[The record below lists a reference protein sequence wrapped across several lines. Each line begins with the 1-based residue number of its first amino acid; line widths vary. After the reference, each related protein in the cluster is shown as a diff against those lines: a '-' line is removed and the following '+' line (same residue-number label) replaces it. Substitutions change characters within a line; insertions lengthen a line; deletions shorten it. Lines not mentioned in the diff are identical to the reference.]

1 MDFNK
6 MVSNKY
12 FKVGAAIVLPT
23 ILVAAFYG
31 YRYLKNKN
39 MEKAN
44 KDLALEFESEK
55 KKRELMRANFKGIKN
70 ANDFIQ
76 AVKYLEFNAPF
87 GYNLAALESKKDILE
102 KYNVSKLNEV
112 YNLLDKGIQNNSDEE
127 NDMLLNFVSSLFVNN
142 IGK

>member
-6 MVSNKY
+6 IVSNKY
-12 FKVGAAIVLPT
+12 FKVGAAIVLPA

-44 KDLALEFESEK
+44 KDLAFEFEEEK
-55 KKRELMRANFKGIKN
+55 KKKELMRANFKGINN
-70 ANDFIQ
+70 ADDFIE
-76 AVKYLEFNAPF
+76 AVKYLEFNSPF
-87 GYNLAALESKKDILE
+87 GYSLMSLENKKDILE

-112 YNLLDKGIQNNSDEE
+112 YNLLDKGIQNNSDEQ

>member
-6 MVSNKY
+6 IVSNKY

-44 KDLALEFESEK
+44 KDLAFEFEEEK
-55 KKRELMRANFKGIKN
+55 KKKELMRANFKGINN
-70 ANDFIQ
+70 ADDFIE
-76 AVKYLEFNAPF
+76 AVKYLEFNSPF
-87 GYNLAALESKKDILE
+87 GYSLMSLENKKDILE

-112 YNLLDKGIQNNSDEE
+112 YNLLDKGIQNNSDEQ

-142 IGK
+142 ISK

>member
-6 MVSNKY
+6 TVSNKY

-44 KDLALEFESEK
+44 KDLAFEFEEEK
-55 KKRELMRANFKGIKN
+55 KKKELMRANFKGINN
-70 ANDFIQ
+70 ADDFIE
-76 AVKYLEFNAPF
+76 AVKYLEFNSPF
-87 GYNLAALESKKDILE
+87 GYSLMSLENKKDILE

-112 YNLLDKGIQNNSDEE
+112 YNLLDKGIQNNSDEQ

-142 IGK
+142 ISK